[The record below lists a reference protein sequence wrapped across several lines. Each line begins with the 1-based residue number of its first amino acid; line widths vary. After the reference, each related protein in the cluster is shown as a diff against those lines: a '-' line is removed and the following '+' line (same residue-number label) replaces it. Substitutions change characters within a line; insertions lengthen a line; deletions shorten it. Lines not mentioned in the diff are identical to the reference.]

1 MAMLMASDIF
11 IVSGAPVNI
20 KLEGQLRALDE
31 EKVLPPKSESLI
43 YDVYTLAKRDMKAL
57 LPDVHGGMIPAF
69 EIMHMTGAVRNM
81 IRDFKN
87 HQIGSA
93 ITSGAAEGMISMD
106 QSILQLYQAGQ
117 ITRETALEYADNP
130 EQMLGRL
137 G

>member
-1 MAMLMASDIF
+1 
-11 IVSGAPVNI
+11 
-20 KLEGQLRALDE
+20 
-31 EKVLPPKSESLI
+31 
-43 YDVYTLAKRDMKAL
+43 MKAL

-81 IRDFKN
+81 IRDCKN

-130 EQMLGRL
+130 EQMLRRL